1 MCYARR
7 QRSSWARIK
16 LSKILYHFTF
26 RCNNLFSSFCSSFTF
41 CLSSI
46 SQFELFEFTSH
57 FCVCFVLLSSLFN
70 FQWPFRLRSRSVF
83 CLRSRGDLTIISH
96 CLPFVN
102 TFFKT
107 FLSFFKLF
115 PQDPLGRQLVYSIT
129 FFLSCQGVFKS
140 FLKKFFRHIF
150 SVKKGLPNIKYNRT
164 RKEIRICR

>member
-41 CLSSI
+41 VWVVFLLNLNCSSILRTFLCLLCTYLFVVQFSMTVWLSSR
-46 SQFELFEFTSH
+46 L
-57 FCVCFVLLSSLFN
+57 V
-70 FQWPFRLRSRSVF
+70 FR
-83 CLRSRGDLTIISH
+83 LRSRGDLDIISH

-102 TFFKT
+102 TFLKL

-115 PQDPLGRQLVYSIT
+115 LSSSVSSLLGDSFDIISLSFPFVNT
-129 FFLSCQGVFKS
+129 FFKLFLSFYTFV
-140 FLKKFFRHIF
+140 H
-150 SVKKGLPNIKYNRT
+150 Y
-164 RKEIRICR
+164 

>member
-46 SQFELFEFTSH
+46 SSQFELFEYTSH
-57 FCVCFVLLSSLFN
+57 FCVCFVLLSLLFN
-70 FQWPFRLRSRSVF
+70 FQWPFSSSARL
-83 CLRSRGDLTIISH
+83 SRGDFSIISH

-102 TFFKT
+102 TFLKLFSSFFQLFSSSSVST
-107 FLSFFKLF
+107 LSGDSLHIISLSFYFVK
-115 PQDPLGRQLVYSIT
+115 G
-129 FFLSCQGVFKS
+129 FLKS
-140 FLKKFFRHIF
+140 FFRF
-150 SVKKGLPNIKYNRT
+150 VQFYALN
-164 RKEIRICR
+164 

>member
-46 SQFELFEFTSH
+46 SSQFELFEYTSH
-57 FCVCFVLLSSLFN
+57 FFVFALYLSLCCSIFN
-70 FQWPFRLRSRSVF
+70 DRLTQLSPRLR
-83 CLRSRGDLTIISH
+83 LRSRGDLSIISH
-96 CLPFVN
+96 CLLFVN

-107 FLSFFKLF
+107 FLSFFRYFLF
-115 PQDPLGRQLVYSIT
+115 PSWCPSWATACILYHFRFRLSIPFWN
-129 FFLSCQGVFKS
+129 FF
-140 FLKKFFRHIF
+140 KFFW
-150 SVKKGLPNIKYNRT
+150 GLCTFVY
-164 RKEIRICR
+164 

>member
-46 SQFELFEFTSH
+46 SSQFELFEYTSH
-57 FCVCFVLLSSLFN
+57 FCVCFVLISLLFN
-70 FQWPFRLRSRSVF
+70 FQWPFDSALALSR
-83 CLRSRGDLTIISH
+83 LRSRGDLIIISH
-96 CLPFVN
+96 CLRFVN

-107 FLSFFKLF
+107 FLSFFQVFSSTLAF
-115 PQDPLGRQLVYSIT
+115 PLSRRQLWYYIT
-129 FFLSCQGVFKS
+129 LIPLCQYFFQS
-140 FLKKFFRHIF
+140 FLYLY
-150 SVKKGLPNIKYNRT
+150 SLSTNAA
-164 RKEIRICR
+164 